1 MTSFETIYDR
11 FYGKITDDMYLE
23 WTVEDTAADMKNILL
38 DALPGFEFPRFSL
51 FNYNVETNTFAED
64 LTSEEIDII
73 ANLMVLT
80 WLNRQITTIELVR
93 MKYTGSDFKLT
104 SQANHLSK
112 LILLKEQLRQNTN
125 HLQRLY
131 KRRKLNPDG
140 TISSNWASFSE
151 ESAT

>member
-80 WLNRQITTIELVR
+80 WLHRQITTIELVR

>member
-140 TISSNWASFSE
+140 TVSSNWASFSE

>member
-23 WTVEDTAADMKNILL
+23 WTIEDTAADMKNILL

-80 WLNRQITTIELVR
+80 WLHRQLTTIELVR

-112 LILLKEQLRQNTN
+112 LILLKRT
-125 HLQRLY
+125 
-131 KRRKLNPDG
+131 
-140 TISSNWASFSE
+140 A
-151 ESAT
+151 

>member
-23 WTVEDTAADMKNILL
+23 WTIEDTAADMKNILL

-80 WLNRQITTIELVR
+80 WLHRQITTIELVR

>member
-23 WTVEDTAADMKNILL
+23 WTIEDTAADMKNILL

-51 FNYNVETNTFAED
+51 FNYNVETNIFAED

>member
-112 LILLKEQLRQNTN
+112 LILLKEQLRKNTN